1 VALPAA
7 RIGPPSRA
15 FSFPTSSALHRN
27 FVIEQMP
34 RKTGM

>member
-1 VALPAA
+1 MADGVDAMVHDVQP
-7 RIGPPSRA
+7 
-15 FSFPTSSALHRN
+15 LHRN